1 MLFTHGGALAKELS
15 LRIPLAAAQGAH
27 PTTLLH
33 VLLHW
38 LELAT
43 SHPPAT
49 TETDRGAPSSGRSGD
64 GHLGRPA
71 VDGRAAADA
80 GISLVRLLCGWM
92 YGCPAA
98 VLEMLDN
105 PANLFV
111 VDVAAGRC
119 SVLVEGGAAGGATA
133 VQCVALKGLA
143 CLALGLLL
151 EYVEG
156 TGAPRSGG
164 GGAGQWTRSL
174 VMKMIQNRVG
184 ESGGR
189 VNAETVVWA
198 YGSCLSDRT
207 PLSPTVIVRLLHNE
221 KGKAVRS
228 KTGRYNRSD
237 ESNLSLSLSM

>member
-1 MLFTHGGALAKELS
+1 MLFTHGGGLAKELC
-15 LRIPLAAAQGAH
+15 LRVPLAPAPGAH

-49 TETDRGAPSSGRSGD
+49 TATDRGAPSSSGSGD

-71 VDGRAAADA
+71 VDGQAAADA

-98 VLEMLDN
+98 VVEMLDN

-119 SVLVEGGAAGGATA
+119 FAQAEDGAGGATA

-156 TGAPRSGG
+156 KGAPRSGG
-164 GGAGQWTRSL
+164 GGGGAGEWTRSL

-189 VNAETVVWA
+189 GNVETVVWA
-198 YGSCLSDRT
+198 AEQNMCGNCLSNWT
-207 PLSPTVIVRLLHNE
+207 PLGGHSLFFLHNQE
-221 KGKAVRS
+221 GTGVRS
-228 KTGRYNRSD
+228 KSGR
-237 ESNLSLSLSM
+237 